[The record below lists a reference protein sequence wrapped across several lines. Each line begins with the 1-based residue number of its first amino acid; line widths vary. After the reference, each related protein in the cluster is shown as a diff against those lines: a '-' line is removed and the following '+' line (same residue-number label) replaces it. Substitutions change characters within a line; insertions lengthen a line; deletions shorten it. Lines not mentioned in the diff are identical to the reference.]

1 MSWCT
6 VESDP
11 GVFTELIRN
20 LGVEGVQVE
29 ELYDLDLDH
38 LLSLQP
44 VYGLIFLFK
53 WEKDDDVTEADGR
66 QLLTDE
72 AQHRSIFFAR
82 QIVQNA
88 CATQAIVSVLL
99 NRPEVRLGEGLASF
113 KDFALELP
121 AEMRGEAL
129 GNSDFI
135 RKAHNAF
142 ARPEPFV
149 FEEKKDEGGE
159 GEDAF
164 HFIGYVPVQGEL
176 LELDGLKPAPITL
189 GKVEGGSEGVE
200 WLSQAKLSIERRV
213 QKYAEKEIRFN
224 LLALVRTPRDKY
236 QEQLQDIRT
245 RRTQVQQRMGAQ
257 HNSAAQ
263 TGAEAGEAKMEDTT
277 PTSSSSEQ
285 LSAGDG
291 EQSLLRLE
299 EEEREVQQ
307 RLADEEQKLSRW
319 RTENAR
325 RQHNYVPFIFQ
336 LLKLL
341 AEKGKLQEVVDS
353 AAKVTAEKNAKLLA
367 SRQKK
372 KDEAKEDKAKATAM
386 NVDSAAAQ
394 ADTKPK

>member
-11 GVFTELIRN
+11 GVFTEVIRN

-53 WEKDDDVTEADGR
+53 WEKDDLIDDGR

-72 AQHRSIFFAR
+72 ALHRHIFFAR
-82 QIVQNA
+82 QTVQNA

-99 NRPEVRLGEGLASF
+99 NRPEVRLGPGLDSF
-113 KDFALELP
+113 KDFALALP
-121 AEMRGEAL
+121 PDMRGEAI

-135 RKAHNAF
+135 RQAHNAF

-149 FEEKKDEGGE
+149 FEEKKDDSGE

-164 HFIGYVPVQGEL
+164 HFIGYVPVQGQL
-176 LELDGLKPAPITL
+176 YELDGLKPAPITL
-189 GKVEGGSEGVE
+189 GAVQGGSDGVE
-200 WLSQAKLSIERRV
+200 WLQRAKASIERRV
-213 QKYAEKEIRFN
+213 QRYAEKEIRFN
-224 LLALVRTPRDKY
+224 LLALVRTPRDAL
-236 QEQLQDIRT
+236 QERLTDIRQ
-245 RRTQVQQRMGAQ
+245 RRAQAQQRGGQPAAEGA
-257 HNSAAQ
+257 
-263 TGAEAGEAKMEDTT
+263 AEGKMEDAA
-277 PTSSSSEQ
+277 
-285 LSAGDG
+285 AGGGGG
-291 EQSLLRLE
+291 EADVEVARLQAEEAEVEGRLAE
-299 EEEREVQQ
+299 EESK
-307 RLADEEQKLSRW
+307 LAKW

-336 LLKLL
+336 ALKLL

-353 AAKVTAEKNAKLLA
+353 AAKVTAERNAKLLVA
-367 SRQKK
+367 RQKK
-372 KDEAKEDKAKATAM
+372 KAEAKEAKEAAKAS
-386 NVDSAAAQ
+386 SAAAMDVVDAAASQ
-394 ADTKPK
+394 PK